1 MMPSDPAID
10 PILVLG
16 TGALAKLFAYRLAVA
31 AAERTAGAK
40 VGIVRVAGGSG
51 GSERVA
57 IERVAVARPPVTLAG
72 DWPAALSAMAAG
84 GIQLEEA
91 DDSLGRAAVAVLS
104 RAELARRLA
113 AAGATA
119 SAAGGVTGLD
129 LPAGGAIRADAD
141 LHFALVLVLVKSRQT
156 ASVAPLAAAA
166 LAPGGRILSL
176 QNGLGN
182 RELLCAAA
190 PDPERVLA
198 GVTALGATGLGP
210 GRVRAVGR
218 GETLLGP
225 SSGPGL
231 DAETIAAAF
240 RAAGLPCRVAPDLE
254 ALLWRKLAVSA
265 AINPLTALSGR
276 PNGAILEDPG
286 LRALALAAAR
296 EVALTAAAEGLDL
309 GGDPGDW
316 VLAVAERTAAN
327 RSSMLQDLDRGAPT
341 EIDAICGQLVARA
354 RRHGLDLPLCRWL
367 LEAVQA
373 LEAGGRREDLVWP
386 RLAAGTNGTVAME
399 ASLGPETWVA
409 PIAPEGGR

>member
-1 MMPSDPAID
+1 MMPSDPAIG

-31 AAERTAGAK
+31 AAERTAGARE
-40 VGIVRVAGGSG
+40 GSARVAGESAGP
-51 GSERVA
+51 ERVA
-57 IERVAVARPPVTLAG
+57 IERGATDRPPVTLAG
-72 DWPAALSAMAAG
+72 DWPAALSAIATG

-91 DDSLGRAAVAVLS
+91 DGRLGRAAVGVLS

-113 AAGATA
+113 EAEATA
-119 SAAGGVTGLD
+119 LYAGEATGLD
-129 LPAGGAIRADAD
+129 GDDRGAIGADAD
-141 LHFALVLVLVKSRQT
+141 PRFALVLVLVKSRQT

-182 RELLCAAA
+182 RELLCASA
-190 PDPERVLA
+190 PEPGRVLA

-210 GRVRAVGR
+210 DRVRAAGR

-225 SSGPGL
+225 SQGPGL
-231 DAETIAAAF
+231 SAEVIAQVF
-240 RAAGLPCRVAPDLE
+240 RAAGMACRVAPDLE
-254 ALLWRKLAVSA
+254 VLLWRKLAVSA

-276 PNGAILEDPG
+276 PNGAILEDPR
-286 LRALALAAAR
+286 LRALALEAAR
-296 EVALTAAAEGLDL
+296 EVALAAAAEGLDL

-354 RRHGLDLPLCRWL
+354 GRHGLELPLCRWL
-367 LEAVQA
+367 LAAVRR

-386 RLAAGTNGTVAME
+386 PPSAFPADRMAITME
-399 ASLGPETWVA
+399 ES
-409 PIAPEGGR
+409 R